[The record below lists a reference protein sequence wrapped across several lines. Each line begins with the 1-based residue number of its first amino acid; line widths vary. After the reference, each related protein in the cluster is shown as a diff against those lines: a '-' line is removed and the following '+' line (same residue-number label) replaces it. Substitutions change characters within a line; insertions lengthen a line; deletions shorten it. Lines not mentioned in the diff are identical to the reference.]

1 MSGPFPSKTGRAG
14 AGISAMQDFVEA
26 PTDDKIARRPQRAET
41 GRKAWAAVGQIATYT
56 WVT

>member
-1 MSGPFPSKTGRAG
+1 
-14 AGISAMQDFVEA
+14 MQDFVEA

-56 WVT
+56 WVTQSLDFCMGNAGFRGVRS